1 MVYLWN
7 MVVTSTILRIA
18 GIFEDHA
25 MEQEEGCEAS
35 EWSAWSS
42 CSVTCGKGISMRT
55 RSFLQEEK
63 AQMLGCDRQMVQKEM
78 CSAPILLCEGTK
90 LSKNLAISSKA
101 IFLFFSPHQ
110 ILDST
115 QRLPKISCQMT
126 CVQPPNGQDGLN
138 VQPHAVKAMNW
149 EHEGSLTAWAGKNV
163 LTLTRHSDRI
173 VQELSLP
180 LAPRAQTST
189 SWPVRIVP

>member
-1 MVYLWN
+1 

-78 CSAPILLCEGTK
+78 CSAPIPQCEGNINS
-90 LSKNLAISSKA
+90 LFKNGKYVHLN
-101 IFLFFSPHQ
+101 FDHLQ
-110 ILDST
+110 VLDST

-138 VQPHAVKAMNW
+138 VQPHAVKAMN
-149 EHEGSLTAWAGKNV
+149 
-163 LTLTRHSDRI
+163 
-173 VQELSLP
+173 
-180 LAPRAQTST
+180 
-189 SWPVRIVP
+189 

>member
-1 MVYLWN
+1 

-78 CSAPILLCEGTK
+78 CSAPIPQCEGLIMLFIILKRWK
-90 LSKNLAISSKA
+90 LHLNFDDICRFWILLRGSRRFLA
-101 IFLFFSPHQ
+101 
-110 ILDST
+110 
-115 QRLPKISCQMT
+115 R
-126 CVQPPNGQDGLN
+126 
-138 VQPHAVKAMNW
+138 
-149 EHEGSLTAWAGKNV
+149 
-163 LTLTRHSDRI
+163 
-173 VQELSLP
+173 
-180 LAPRAQTST
+180 
-189 SWPVRIVP
+189 

>member
-1 MVYLWN
+1 MN
-7 MVVTSTILRIA
+7 VTRTEKQSKICNGLPLKYGCYFYYYYILRIA

-78 CSAPILLCEGTK
+78 CSAPIPQCEG
-90 LSKNLAISSKA
+90 LIM
-101 IFLFFSPHQ
+101 LF
-110 ILDST
+110 I
-115 QRLPKISCQMT
+115 I
-126 CVQPPNGQDGLN
+126 
-138 VQPHAVKAMNW
+138 
-149 EHEGSLTAWAGKNV
+149 
-163 LTLTRHSDRI
+163 
-173 VQELSLP
+173 
-180 LAPRAQTST
+180 
-189 SWPVRIVP
+189 

>member
-1 MVYLWN
+1 

-78 CSAPILLCEGTK
+78 CSAPIPLCEGNIE
-90 LSKNLAISSKA
+90 LIH
-101 IFLFFSPHQ
+101 FLKYLNFDHCRFW
-110 ILDST
+110 ILL
-115 QRLPKISCQMT
+115 R
-126 CVQPPNGQDGLN
+126 
-138 VQPHAVKAMNW
+138 
-149 EHEGSLTAWAGKNV
+149 GSRRF
-163 LTLTRHSDRI
+163 LTR
-173 VQELSLP
+173 
-180 LAPRAQTST
+180 
-189 SWPVRIVP
+189 